1 MDTLISSHTI
11 KTIREV
17 WWDIRP
23 HPSFGTVE
31 IRVCDGIPTL
41 REVGFVAALSQ
52 CLVHQFDV
60 MIDRGYTLPT
70 PRAWLVREN
79 KWRAARHGIDAS
91 IIVDE
96 GGTTVPLRQAM
107 RELVEDLTPV
117 AARLGCSEELR
128 GAIDI
133 MERGSSYIRQREIV
147 AAGGSLVDVV
157 DSLIAEL
164 HADMPAPRSAVLE
177 AVGKQAV
184 TAGD

>member
-1 MDTLISSHTI
+1 M
-11 KTIREV
+11 
-17 WWDIRP
+17 
-23 HPSFGTVE
+23 
-31 IRVCDGIPTL
+31 
-41 REVGFVAALSQ
+41 AALSQ
-52 CLVHQFDV
+52 CLVHQFDS

-79 KWRAARHGIDAS
+79 KWRAARHGLDAS

-96 GGTTVPLRQAM
+96 GGTTVPLRQAI

-117 AARLGCSEELR
+117 AARLGCSDELR

-133 MERGSSYIRQREIV
+133 MARGSSYIRQREIV
-147 AAGGSLVDVV
+147 AAGGSLADVV

-164 HADMPAPRSAVLE
+164 HADMPAPRGAVLE